1 MGGEIASMIKGLL
14 WRAAHFGF
22 SITPEA
28 DVGVKGVD
36 HEDLPVVDGDR
47 LAARFLLPVFDL
59 GAYFL
64 LRRRERLLAA
74 WLGRGFS
81 FRA

>member
-1 MGGEIASMIKGLL
+1 MAS
-14 WRAAHFGF
+14 RTFRFF
-22 SITPEA
+22 SIIPEA
-28 DVGVKGVD
+28 DIGVRVVD

-74 WLGRGFS
+74 WLGRG
-81 FRA
+81 

>member
-1 MGGEIASMIKGLL
+1 MIKWLL
-14 WRAAHFGF
+14 WRAAHFVL
-22 SITPEA
+22 SIIPEA
-28 DVGVKGVD
+28 DVGVRGVD

-64 LRRRERLLAA
+64 LRAN
-74 WLGRGFS
+74 
-81 FRA
+81 